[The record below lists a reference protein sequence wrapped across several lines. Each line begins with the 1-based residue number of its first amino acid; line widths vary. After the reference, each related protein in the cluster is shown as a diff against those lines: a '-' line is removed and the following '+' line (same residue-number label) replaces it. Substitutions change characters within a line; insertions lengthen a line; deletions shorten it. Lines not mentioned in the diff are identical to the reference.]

1 MRLNIDVTMHYGF
14 TQANTVFLALEAAH
28 TDGQEIAEE
37 WITFG
42 DATIDRIT
50 GDSGVGQRVWARVP
64 GNEMYL
70 TYQAKVDVTRKNV
83 PLDSLS
89 AVPIHQLPSE
99 VAPYLRPSRYVQSD
113 KFVAFVGKRFGDLS
127 GGAKVAAI
135 RDWIEDNLSY
145 VPGSSDAD
153 TNVLET
159 FAGRQGVCRD
169 YAHLICAMV
178 RAAQI
183 PARMVA
189 AYGPDVWP
197 ADFHAVAEV
206 WLDGAWHLVD
216 PTGMGTP
223 DTLAKIAVGRDAYDI
238 AFMESQAPANLI
250 YQAVSVVRG

>member
-113 KFVAFVGKRFGDLS
+113 KFVAFVGKRFGDLT

-135 RDWIEDNLSY
+135 RDWIGRYPKDRLGRHVATNQIVEVIDEDSAT
-145 VPGSSDAD
+145 GSSYAIVFREPAPREGVISDRVTPRASSQSVSRSSSAQLFEPSPGVTSYQSISSPTQNSD
-153 TNVLET
+153 CSRSSANSARVLLSATN
-159 FAGRQGVCRD
+159 
-169 YAHLICAMV
+169 
-178 RAAQI
+178 
-183 PARMVA
+183 
-189 AYGPDVWP
+189 
-197 ADFHAVAEV
+197 
-206 WLDGAWHLVD
+206 
-216 PTGMGTP
+216 GT
-223 DTLAKIAVGRDAYDI
+223 LRSSA
-238 AFMESQAPANLI
+238 L
-250 YQAVSVVRG
+250 